1 MTALFFCEFRMRH
14 VAKHADAIVEV
25 DKDGAPLGH
34 VLAAVIGHARRTE
47 CPATTVYEDNDR
59 AAIAWLGFGRCPEV
73 EVEAVFTGRLFAEVV
88 IDVVGAQHL
97 NAFGTLAVGVPD
109 AVPADWLRRPPAQV
123 AGRRISEWDSQ
134 IGLCTG
140 FKPGS
145 RDLATGGCYRIA
157 GQRPHRICENQC
169 GRGEQSAR

>member
-1 MTALFFCEFRMRH
+1 MAALLLRELRMRH
-14 VAKHADAIVEV
+14 VAEHADAIVEV
-25 DKDGAPLGH
+25 DEDGAAFGH
-34 VLAAVIGHARRTE
+34 VLAAVIGHTRRAQR
-47 CPATTVYEDNDR
+47 PAAAVDEDDDR
-59 AAIAWLGFGRCPEV
+59 AAVTRPGFRRCPEV
-73 EVEAVFTGRLFAEVV
+73 EVEAVFTGRLFAEIVV
-88 IDVVGAQHL
+88 DVVGAQHL

-109 AVPADWLRRPPAQV
+109 AVPADRLRRPPAQV

-157 GQRPHRICENQC
+157 GQR
-169 GRGEQSAR
+169 